1 VGESGRRVEGV
12 RPAVV
17 NRGGGRSS
25 MVGARLRDKER
36 ERRSGRG
43 WHGSGILRVLYIGQ
57 GNEVRGRGR
66 KSGGRWWVLNTGRF
80 EIEKERGETL
90 GCRLM
95 KGNRGGIGG
104 ALLPLPPS
112 TGGHPMVVH
121 GAAAPVGAVAARAF
135 DRRKEKME
143 RASTGPKGRSGPPE
157 QLGLER
163 EVGQTGPKWAGR
175 RCAGEGGKMDQASR
189 EFGPK
194 PIWAA

>member
-80 EIEKERGETL
+80 EIEKERGGDAWVPLDEGEQRRHRWRFASSTTKHRRASH
-90 GCRLM
+90 GGAWRS
-95 KGNRGGIGG
+95 GASRGGGG
-104 ALLPLPPS
+104 SGVRPEE
-112 TGGHPMVVH
+112 GED
-121 GAAAPVGAVAARAF
+121 GASLDWA
-135 DRRKEKME
+135 
-143 RASTGPKGRSGPPE
+143 
-157 QLGLER
+157 ER
-163 EVGQTGPKWAGR
+163 EKWA
-175 RCAGEGGKMDQASR
+175 A
-189 EFGPK
+189 
-194 PIWAA
+194 